1 MSPWHT
7 SIFAGL
13 VYDDNDVIRH
23 LSFGCPVETIAGEG
37 GAQVPLWMRIIII
50 IIMFMMLIMIIP
62 IVFNIRVLRGEG
74 RDCICDD
81 PKDKLF
87 IVFVFGGQEVV
98 FPLMEKM
105 TYLLYSCTCS
115 LKRPFR
121 FYIYDP
127 GVPRSLPKQNCWEKL
142 TLELWCS
149 HSCHPEPIRIQ
160 W

>member
-1 MSPWHT
+1 
-7 SIFAGL
+7 
-13 VYDDNDVIRH
+13 
-23 LSFGCPVETIAGEG
+23 
-37 GAQVPLWMRIIII
+37 MR
-50 IIMFMMLIMIIP
+50 L
-62 IVFNIRVLRGEG
+62 LRGEG

-121 FYIYDP
+121 FYIYDLCP
-127 GVPRSLPKQNCWEKL
+127 QESSRNIIVGKNSPWNCDVVIVA
-142 TLELWCS
+142 TLS
-149 HSCHPEPIRIQ
+149 PSGASDSNSVANS
-160 W
+160 